1 MNYISIKKLGLVIL
15 ITLSITNS
23 IAFSANDTPSTT
35 PSAGNYTVLAPL
47 PCIEGNGIKCGSGG
61 NGSLQE
67 TVTFETYVQYTM
79 NLLIALAAVW
89 AVAMMVWAGIEYMFT
104 NTFSAKK
111 SSLDR
116 FWNAIWGI
124 VLILC
129 SYLIMRTIDPRFV
142 EIPNTLVP
150 TIKLQD
156 RLTTKSGMDLLMEGL
171 DKDIEYFKARDKEI
185 YNSLVELRAN
195 IESKRKEIAE
205 LEEQLKKTDPNDPK
219 YKQIQV
225 EIQEKKGNL
234 NKSTSTAD
242 DISSEKLFND
252 IIRIKMDDSTLN
264 TPGRIKSLDVA
275 KTEIEKERLN
285 LIQKAANR
293 AGTGYVNTINDKA
306 INENAFIATAKT
318 ELLKI
323 DLVLS
328 SIKTNILGN
337 PPLVAGYFYDLNGT
351 FRTADLTVN
360 RKLRETKNQ
369 IEQALVSVQNELN
382 TKYPNLKD
390 KDGLQQEI
398 TRIENM
404 ISETKVLKGLK

>member
-1 MNYISIKKLGLVIL
+1 MNYISIKKLSLVIL

-23 IAFSANDTPSTT
+23 VAFSANDTPSTT
-35 PSAGNYTVLAPL
+35 SSAGNYTVLAPL
-47 PCIEGNGIKCGSGG
+47 PCIEGNGIKCGSEG

-89 AVAMMVWAGIEYMFT
+89 AVVMIVWAGIGYMIAT
-104 NTFSAKK
+104 TVSGKGA
-111 SSLDR
+111 SLSR

-252 IIRIKMDDSTLN
+252 IVRIETDDSTLE
-264 TPGRIKSLDVA
+264 TPSLIKKLDVA
-275 KTEIEKERLN
+275 KLKIEEERIN
-285 LIQKAANR
+285 LIQKSAKR

-306 INENAFIATAKT
+306 INENAFVATT
-318 ELLKI
+318 KI
-323 DLVLS
+323 DLGKIKLVIA
-328 SIKTNILGN
+328 SIKSGTIGYYNLQGEWLPQLDEGVRVTKGQIENILTS
-337 PPLVAGYFYDLNGT
+337 A
-351 FRTADLTVN
+351 
-360 RKLRETKNQ
+360 
-369 IEQALVSVQNELN
+369 QNELV
-382 TKYPNLKD
+382 TKYPDLKE
-390 KDGLQQEI
+390 KDELGKEI
-398 TRIENM
+398 SDIKKSMLEVR
-404 ISETKVLKGLK
+404 KFQGLK